1 MELRRYYTTALEDWV
16 TKFYTRLNIFYPC
29 QIDPSFIARKM
40 NIFLREKPFPSTHQV
55 VGRFRCIVVDSRL
68 SKEEKREAFF
78 HELCHILR
86 HVGIQSMMPEAFRE
100 LQERDANHFTKYAA
114 IPFHMLRFI
123 DWHEPYIVDYMSNMF
138 KVTPELC
145 EERLTQVK
153 NRILIKQSKFVSANL
168 SCEKSVTF

>member
-16 TKFYTRLNIFYPC
+16 TRFYTRLKIFRPED
-29 QIDPSFIARKM
+29 INPLIISRKLS
-40 NIFLREKPFPSTHQV
+40 IFLRERPFPSTHQV
-55 VGRFRCIVVDSRL
+55 VGRFRCIVIDSRL
-68 SKEEKREAFF
+68 SQEEKREAFF

-86 HVGIQSMMPEAFRE
+86 HVGVQSMMPEAFRE

-123 DWHEPYIVDYMSNMF
+123 DWDESYIIEHMSNMF

-145 EERLTQVK
+145 EERLTQIR
-153 NRILIKQSKFVSANL
+153 NRILVKQSNNETEIS
-168 SCEKSVTF
+168 TFQR

>member
-1 MELRRYYTTALEDWV
+1 MDLQYYYTTALEDWV
-16 TKFYTRLNIFYPC
+16 TKFYIRLNIFHPY
-29 QIDPSFIARKM
+29 QIDPVFIARKM

-68 SKEEKREAFF
+68 PDQEKRESFF

-86 HVGIQSMMPEAFRE
+86 HVGVQSMMPEAFRE

-123 DWHEPYIVDYMSNMF
+123 DWDEPYIIEHMSNMF
-138 KVTPELC
+138 KVTPKLC
-145 EERLTQVK
+145 EERLIQIR
-153 NRILIKQSKFVSANL
+153 NRALIKQ
-168 SCEKSVTF
+168 

>member
-16 TKFYTRLNIFYPC
+16 TKFYKSLNIFH
-29 QIDPSFIARKM
+29 PSDINPLRISRKLG
-40 NIFLREKPFPSTHQV
+40 IFLRERPFPSTHQV
-55 VGRFRCIVVDSRL
+55 VGRFRCIVIDSRL
-68 SKEEKREAFF
+68 SNEEKREAFF

-86 HVGIQSMMPEAFRE
+86 HVGVQSMMPEAFRE

-123 DWHEPYIVDYMSNMF
+123 DWDEPYIIEHMSNIF

-145 EERLTQVK
+145 EKRLSQIK
-153 NRILIKQSKFVSANL
+153 NRTLIKQ
-168 SCEKSVTF
+168 